1 MRGILILLLVLYVLS
16 LVFIYICSTSAVHNV
31 VCCIGSM
38 CLCMMAMLP
47 ILRQTVNSQHELG
60 RDMNSQH
67 ELGRD
72 MNSQHELGRDR
83 VMCHSRV
90 LSGIGCLRSTCLSH

>member
-1 MRGILILLLVLYVLS
+1 
-16 LVFIYICSTSAVHNV
+16 
-31 VCCIGSM
+31 
-38 CLCMMAMLP
+38 MMAMLP

>member
-1 MRGILILLLVLYVLS
+1 
-16 LVFIYICSTSAVHNV
+16 
-31 VCCIGSM
+31 
-38 CLCMMAMLP
+38 MMAMPP

-72 MNSQHELGRDR
+72 RA
-83 VMCHSRV
+83 MCHSRV